1 MASKVR
7 FLLFVPLFA
16 GLLLIGCKSSSTPAR
31 VEGKVTYKGTL
42 VTGGTI
48 TFHPVAG
55 EVAGAGGNYQVTIK
69 GDGTY
74 SQDQLPSGEMV
85 VTVETESIN
94 PNPKDRPK
102 DITGPMGAQAQGEGA
117 KGYNPNAMLE
127 KMKAMGKAPEDAGKM
142 SGTYVAI
149 PIKYST
155 PKDSPLKVTL
165 NKGKNT
171 FSPDL
176 QD

>member
-7 FLLFVPLFA
+7 VLLFVPLFA
-16 GLLLIGCKSSSTPAR
+16 GLLLIGCKTSPTPAR
-31 VEGKVTYKGTL
+31 VEGKVTYKGNL

-48 TFHPVAG
+48 TFHPVTG
-55 EVAGAGGNYQVTIK
+55 EVSGAGGNYQCIIR

-74 SQDQLPSGEMV
+74 SGDQMPSGDMV
-85 VTVETESIN
+85 VTVETETIN

-102 DITGPMGAQAQGEGA
+102 DIQVMGAQDKMQGYDP
-117 KGYNPNAMLE
+117 KMMLN
-127 KMKAMGKAPEDAGKM
+127 KMKEMGKAPADAGSM
-142 SGTYVAI
+142 SGTYVPI
-149 PIKYST
+149 PLKYAT
-155 PKDSPLKVTL
+155 VKDSPLKTTF

>member
-7 FLLFVPLFA
+7 LLLVAPLLA

-31 VEGKVTYKGTL
+31 VEGKVTYKGAL

-55 EVAGAGGNYQVTIK
+55 EVTGAGGNYQCQIK

-74 SQDQLPSGEMV
+74 SGDQMPSGEMV
-85 VTVETESIN
+85 VTVETETIN

-102 DITGPMGAQAQGEGA
+102 DVQIMGAQAQGEGA
-117 KGYNPNAMLE
+117 QAGNPNAMRE
-127 KMKAMGKAPEDAGKM
+127 KMIAMGRAPQDAGKM

-149 PIKYST
+149 PVKYASA
-155 PKDSPLKVTL
+155 KDSPLKVTL
-165 NKGKNT
+165 NRGKNT
-171 FSPDL
+171 FNPEL

>member
-7 FLLFVPLFA
+7 LLLLVPLFA

-48 TFHPVAG
+48 TFHPVTTG
-55 EVAGAGGNYQVTIK
+55 EVVGAGGNYLVTIK

-74 SQDQLPSGEMV
+74 SQDQMPSGEMI

-102 DITGPMGAQAQGEGA
+102 DMQMMGAQDKMMGA
-117 KGYNPNAMLE
+117 DPKMMLN
-127 KMKAMGKAPEDAGKM
+127 KMKEMGKAPPDAGQM
-142 SGTYVAI
+142 TGTYVAI
-149 PIKYST
+149 PIKYSS
-155 PKDSPLKVTL
+155 PKDSTLKVTL

-171 FSPDL
+171 YSPDL